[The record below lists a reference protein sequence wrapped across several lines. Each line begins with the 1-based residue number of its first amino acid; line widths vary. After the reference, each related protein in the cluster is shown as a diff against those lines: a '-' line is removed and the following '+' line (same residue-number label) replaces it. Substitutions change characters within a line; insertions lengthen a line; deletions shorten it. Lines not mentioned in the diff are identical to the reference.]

1 MSTADKPHGKII
13 NLISQSMHLRFDE
26 SVDQSAGITQG
37 EHQRRHYLWVSG
49 LLAGLAFAADYPN
62 LAMSALSKVRAHPDS
77 HEFALPFVADFLARE
92 IGEQVFDK
100 GQKDLATYLNLKRD
114 VILGARQ
121 TETVPVKAVFS
132 NDGVLTWEDKK
143 PGEYPLETWRDQ
155 WEDWEGVE

>member
-26 SVDQSAGITQG
+26 SVDQAVGITQG
-37 EHQRRHYLWVSG
+37 EHQRRHYMWVSG
-49 LLAGLAFAADYPN
+49 VLAGLAFAADYPK
-62 LAMSALSKVRAHPDS
+62 LAMFSLAKVREHQDS

-92 IGEQVFDK
+92 IGERVFDK
-100 GQKDLATYLNLKRD
+100 GQKDIAVYLNLSRD

-121 TETVPVKAVFS
+121 TETLPIKAVFS
-132 NDGVLTWEDKK
+132 EDGVLSWVEKQ
-143 PGEYPLETWRDQ
+143 PGEYPLETWRDK